1 MELFDSIG
9 RDCWGPPR
17 EYYDKRTGKTL
28 PITITIILILSIH
41 YLYVLASCSNWI
53 MAALVGDAAPRAR
66 RHPNQTPPL
75 QCFLVH
81 LVLPDSFVV

>member
-28 PITITIILILSIH
+28 PIIWILSIH

-53 MAALVGDAAPRAR
+53 MAALVP
-66 RHPNQTPPL
+66 
-75 QCFLVH
+75 
-81 LVLPDSFVV
+81 